1 MPLLKNCMDYP
12 CLCRDCFQIFK
23 FGPRCSRC
31 NSPRIVSHKNLLEL
45 EIAHIDCDAFYASI
59 EKKENPKLQNL
70 PVIVGGNDRGVVTTC
85 CYIARISGVRSAM
98 PIFKAKKLC
107 PDAVIIAPR
116 MTYYKKISDSVKKI
130 LLTISPQIEFV
141 SLDEAYIDLRGTFRL
156 HGEAPAIKLAKIS
169 KEIESQLGLTISIGL
184 SYNKFLS
191 KIGSEIEKP
200 RGFSVIGQS
209 DSKEILKNKSIST
222 ILGIGKKTKLKLE
235 SNGINLIGDL
245 LKYDKT
251 HLTNLLGSFGETL
264 WFLSRGIDN
273 RLVTSNKRAKSISCE
288 MTFQT
293 NQIEFENLKSFLWDL
308 SEKLSSRLK
317 VQSLEAGRISLKLK
331 TTSFKLLVK
340 SITLEYASDSPELI
354 FQASVSL
361 LKKNMYNRP
370 FRLIGLTASLFSIS
384 DNKSWNKNFFD
395 KKDKQLLATEEAI
408 DEIRAKFGKN
418 SIIKGRAIKNVN

>member
-1 MPLLKNCMDYP
+1 M
-12 CLCRDCFQIFK
+12 
-23 FGPRCSRC
+23 
-31 NSPRIVSHKNLLEL
+31 
-45 EIAHIDCDAFYASI
+45 
-59 EKKENPKLQNL
+59 
-70 PVIVGGNDRGVVTTC
+70 
-85 CYIARISGVRSAM
+85 
-98 PIFKAKKLC
+98 
-107 PDAVIIAPR
+107 
-116 MTYYKKISDSVKKI
+116 
-130 LLTISPQIEFV
+130 
-141 SLDEAYIDLRGTFRL
+141 
-156 HGEAPAIKLAKIS
+156 
-169 KEIESQLGLTISIGL
+169 
-184 SYNKFLS
+184 
-191 KIGSEIEKP
+191 
-200 RGFSVIGQS
+200 
-209 DSKEILKNKSIST
+209 
-222 ILGIGKKTKLKLE
+222 KLE

-251 HLTNLLGSFGETL
+251 HLKNLLGSFGETL

>member
-12 CLCRDCFQIFK
+12 CLCRDCFQIFR
-23 FGPRCSRC
+23 FGSRCSRC

-169 KEIESQLGLTISIGL
+169 KL
-184 SYNKFLS
+184 YF
-191 KIGSEIEKP
+191 
-200 RGFSVIGQS
+200 
-209 DSKEILKNKSIST
+209 
-222 ILGIGKKTKLKLE
+222 
-235 SNGINLIGDL
+235 
-245 LKYDKT
+245 
-251 HLTNLLGSFGETL
+251 
-264 WFLSRGIDN
+264 
-273 RLVTSNKRAKSISCE
+273 
-288 MTFQT
+288 
-293 NQIEFENLKSFLWDL
+293 
-308 SEKLSSRLK
+308 
-317 VQSLEAGRISLKLK
+317 
-331 TTSFKLLVK
+331 
-340 SITLEYASDSPELI
+340 
-354 FQASVSL
+354 
-361 LKKNMYNRP
+361 
-370 FRLIGLTASLFSIS
+370 
-384 DNKSWNKNFFD
+384 
-395 KKDKQLLATEEAI
+395 
-408 DEIRAKFGKN
+408 
-418 SIIKGRAIKNVN
+418 

>member
-156 HGEAPAIKLAKIS
+156 HGEAPAIKLAKTEDELAFLIGHELAHNIYHYNY
-169 KEIESQLGLTISIGL
+169 KKGNEANNFTINYLDIP
-184 SYNKFLS
+184 K
-191 KIGSEIEKP
+191 
-200 RGFSVIGQS
+200 
-209 DSKEILKNKSIST
+209 LKN
-222 ILGIGKKTKLKLE
+222 L
-235 SNGINLIGDL
+235 
-245 LKYDKT
+245 
-251 HLTNLLGSFGETL
+251 
-264 WFLSRGIDN
+264 
-273 RLVTSNKRAKSISCE
+273 
-288 MTFQT
+288 
-293 NQIEFENLKSFLWDL
+293 
-308 SEKLSSRLK
+308 
-317 VQSLEAGRISLKLK
+317 
-331 TTSFKLLVK
+331 
-340 SITLEYASDSPELI
+340 
-354 FQASVSL
+354 
-361 LKKNMYNRP
+361 
-370 FRLIGLTASLFSIS
+370 
-384 DNKSWNKNFFD
+384 
-395 KKDKQLLATEEAI
+395 
-408 DEIRAKFGKN
+408 
-418 SIIKGRAIKNVN
+418 NVLHD